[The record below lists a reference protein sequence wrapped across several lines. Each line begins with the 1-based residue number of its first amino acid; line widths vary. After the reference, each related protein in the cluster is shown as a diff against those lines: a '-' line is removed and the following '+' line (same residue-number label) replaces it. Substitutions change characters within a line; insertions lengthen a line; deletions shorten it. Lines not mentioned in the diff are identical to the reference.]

1 MKRMALLAMTAVIL
15 AGKTLAALPVSTKI
29 DSVKTQQIV
38 QTVCAACHGSDGNS
52 VGSANPSLAGQHS
65 QYLYRQLK
73 AFKAGMRKDPIM
85 LGMVSM
91 LSEDDMRNLAVY
103 YSRQKIK
110 DRDASKKDQIPLGAK
125 IYRVGNPSTQVPACM
140 ACHGPAGQGLPDQYP
155 RLGSQHAGYV
165 VKQLND
171 FRDGINRKNGPMQDI
186 ATRMSVDEINA
197 VAEYIS
203 GLR

>member
-1 MKRMALLAMTAVIL
+1 MKRMTLLAMTAVIL
-15 AGKTLAALPVSTKI
+15 AGKTLAALPVSTKV

-52 VGSANPSLAGQHS
+52 VGAANPSLAGQHS

-73 AFKAGMRKDPIM
+73 AFKVGMRKDPIM

-103 YSRQKIK
+103 YSKQKIK
-110 DRDASKKDQIPLGAK
+110 DRDAAKKDQIPLGAK

-140 ACHGPAGQGLPDQYP
+140 ACHGPAGQGLPDRYP

-171 FRDGINRKNGPMQDI
+171 FRDGINRKSGLMQEI
-186 ATRMSVDEINA
+186 AKRMSVDEINA